1 MEKLTNKCPYLV
13 PVAPRDTK
21 QTTIQKQYELQYNDQ
36 HIVEEVE
43 IDELDLIKEVNS
55 HVNEVGLVNVFRNAI
70 AHGEDPYTK
79 FAKTEDGVPFA
90 FDENATLDDL
100 IQESNKNKAK
110 LEEIAKTLG
119 VSVDELIKAVQNGS
133 LHQLLTKPDVDDNKE
148 KDGEE

>member
-21 QTTIQKQYELQYNDQ
+21 QTIIQKQYELQYND
-36 HIVEEVE
+36 HHVVEEVE

-90 FDENATLDDL
+90 FDENATLDEL

-110 LEEIAKTLG
+110 FEEVAKALG
-119 VSVDELIKAVQNGS
+119 VSVDDIQNAVKNGT
-133 LHQLLTKPDVDDNKE
+133 LDQLLKKPDVDDDKE